1 MHGKVPLGSIGIT
14 RIAVKKL
21 FWFGYVNRCI
31 TVIPQIQNCL
41 GIVQLQGYGRC
52 GSLLFEA
59 GSVLVL
65 FAFLSIFVHF
75 RFDTLSSF
83 SAMLFSARQSFSIHF
98 SISFTSTLC

>member
-14 RIAVKKL
+14 RTAVKKL

-31 TVIPQIQNCL
+31 TVIPQILNCL

-59 GSVLVL
+59 GSVLV
-65 FAFLSIFVHF
+65 FLHFF
-75 RFDTLSSF
+75 RF
-83 SAMLFSARQSFSIHF
+83 LFTFV
-98 SISFTSTLC
+98 STLLVLIVSTL